1 MNICIVQARLNSQR
15 LEKKMFLN
23 IHGRYLIDWVHY
35 RISKIKNIDK
45 LVFAIPFNQNNDY
58 LYEYLKNKGL
68 NIHRGS
74 ETNVLKRFYSYLI
87 KYSNLKPNLI
97 RICADRPLISHQEV
111 DKLINFFNKNE
122 FDYAYNHIPHK
133 NNYPIGFGA
142 EICSYDCFLR
152 VYSKAKIK
160 SQQEHMFNYIWD
172 NQKDFKIGTINTS
185 KKIGFPKFKFDVDTI
200 KDLKYLNRVK
210 FKINVTPVK
219 LIKLFKGIKR

>member
-35 RISKIKNIDK
+35 RISKIKYIDK

-58 LYEYLKNKGL
+58 LYEHLKNKDL

-87 KYSNLKPNLI
+87 KYSNLRPNLI
-97 RICADRPLISHQEV
+97 RICADRPLISYQEV

-122 FDYAYNHIPHK
+122 FDYAYNHIPLLLYK
-133 NNYPIGFGA
+133 D
-142 EICSYDCFLR
+142 S
-152 VYSKAKIK
+152 VY
-160 SQQEHMFNYIWD
+160 
-172 NQKDFKIGTINTS
+172 
-185 KKIGFPKFKFDVDTI
+185 
-200 KDLKYLNRVK
+200 
-210 FKINVTPVK
+210 
-219 LIKLFKGIKR
+219 